1 MMNKNFAKYT
11 IFPEIKKGKRY
22 YYAGTTYRIKID
34 PSNSG
39 KIRGSG
45 KSKVITEKI
54 YLGTAFDILNKL
66 FNAKK
71 SSQKIRPKELGLPMA
86 ILKLAKERG
95 EKINR

>member
-11 IFPEIKKGKRY
+11 IFPEIKTCPEFISG
-22 YYAGTTYRIKID
+22 ID
-34 PSNSG
+34 PSNLG
-39 KIRGSG
+39 KIRVSG

-71 SSQKIRPKELGLPMA
+71 SSQKIRPKEFGLPMA